1 MTYLVKQI
9 GYVHLG
15 VPDPEASAADLADIV
30 GLRTTASADGT
41 VFMSSNARQF
51 EMVYSRADAPCM
63 VSMGMEAVSL
73 EAVDEVKRRVLSD
86 GLELVADTPGLPGI
100 ERAVTFVM
108 PGGAQMEVHSPVART
123 AADFYPTGGAR
134 PRRLEH
140 VNLFVPDTAETAD
153 CITDILGMKLSD
165 QTEGGQLRWFRA
177 EDGYHHSLAL
187 GPGEGR
193 LHHYAFDLKSQEEL
207 ARLADTLVS
216 KERSLFWGP
225 GRHGAGGNIFTY
237 YIDPVGC
244 IVENSV
250 EMDRI
255 DHDLTYEPR
264 IWDMSQGLGGRWINT
279 WGTPPPENFLDPGV
293 SFKVR

>member
-15 VPDPEASAADLADIV
+15 VPDPAENAADLTDIV
-30 GLRTTASADGT
+30 GLRVTGTDDGT
-41 VFMSSNARQF
+41 VYMSSNTRQF
-51 EMVYSRADAPCM
+51 EMVYSRTDAPCM
-63 VSMGMEAVSL
+63 ISMGMEAVSL
-73 EAVDEVKRRVLSD
+73 EAIDEVKRRALSD
-86 GLELVADTPGLPGI
+86 GLEIVSDTPTLPGI

-108 PGGAQMEVHSPVART
+108 PGGARMEVHAPVARS
-123 AADFYPTGGAR
+123 ASAYHAMPGAR

-165 QTEGGQLRWFRA
+165 QTDGGALRWFRA

-207 ARLADTLVS
+207 ARLADTLVAR
-216 KERSLFWGP
+216 ERTLFWGP

-255 DHDLTYEPR
+255 DHDLAYEPR
-264 IWDMSQGLGGRWINT
+264 IWDMSQGMGGRWINT
-279 WGTPPPENFLDPGV
+279 WGTPPPENFLEPGV
-293 SFKVR
+293 RFQSR